1 MHDFLV
7 SSLIAILGTPIM
19 YLILKRHFGNSI
31 MVTIGFYVGLEILF
45 DCVLFYNIGILGMVH
60 LFWGVPFAC
69 VIMYSV
75 SELIKR
81 LIKKPLENAALQI
94 QDLSEGKLRIEVDER
109 LLNHNNEIGVLSRS
123 LINLSKQLNVVIHK
137 AQHNSESI
145 AQSSIHLKGISSHI
159 SSGASDQAAS
169 IEEVS
174 SSIEEMTASISQSAD
189 NANETG
195 RISKLLMSDVHVVK
209 VASEKNLSLIETIA
223 SKIDVV
229 GDIANQT
236 NILALN
242 ASIEAA
248 RAGEFGRGFSVV
260 AAEVRKLAE
269 TTKISAYEISELS
282 RLCVESTD
290 DTKRLMDNL
299 IVEIERTIF
308 LISEIVASSNEQN
321 SGTEQINLAMQSLNR
336 ITQQNASVSEE
347 MSVNAEKLS
356 HESVEMRE
364 VISYFKSY

>member
-1 MHDFLV
+1 MHDLLV
-7 SSLIAILGTPIM
+7 SSLIAILGTPVM

-45 DCVLFYNIGILGMVH
+45 DCVLFYNIGRLGMVH
-60 LFWGVPFAC
+60 LFWGVPLAC
-69 VIMYSV
+69 AVMYSV

-81 LIKKPLENAALQI
+81 LIKNPLESAALQI
-94 QDLSEGKLRIEVDER
+94 QDLSDGNLKIEFNDKL
-109 LLNHNNEIGVLSRS
+109 LAHNNEIGVLSRS
-123 LINLSKQLNVVIHK
+123 LMNLSKQLNMVVLK

-145 AQSSIHLKGISSHI
+145 AQSSNHLKGVSFHI
-159 SSGASDQAAS
+159 STGASDQAAS

-189 NANETG
+189 NANEMG
-195 RISKLLMSDVHVVK
+195 RISKLLMNDMQGVK
-209 VASEKNLSLIETIA
+209 VASESNLSLMANIA
-223 SKIDVV
+223 SKIHVV
-229 GDIANQT
+229 EEIANQT

-269 TTKISAYEISELS
+269 TTKISANEISELS

-290 DTKRLMDNL
+290 DTQKLMDNL
-299 IVEIERTIF
+299 IVEIERTII

-336 ITQQNASVSEE
+336 ITQRNASVSEE

-356 HESVEMRE
+356 LEAVEMRD

>member
-1 MHDFLV
+1 MHDLLV
-7 SSLIAILGTPIM
+7 SSLIAILGTPVM

-45 DCVLFYNIGILGMVH
+45 DCVLFYNIGRLGMVH
-60 LFWGVPFAC
+60 LFWGVPLAC
-69 VIMYSV
+69 AVMYSV

-81 LIKKPLENAALQI
+81 LIKNPLESAALQI
-94 QDLSEGKLRIEVDER
+94 QDLSDGNLKIEFNDKL
-109 LLNHNNEIGVLSRS
+109 LAHNNEIGVLSRS
-123 LINLSKQLNVVIHK
+123 LMNLSKQLNMVVLK

-145 AQSSIHLKGISSHI
+145 AQSSNHLKGVSFHI
-159 SSGASDQAAS
+159 STGASDQAAS

-189 NANETG
+189 NANEMG
-195 RISKLLMSDVHVVK
+195 RISKLLMNDMQGVK
-209 VASEKNLSLIETIA
+209 VASESNLSLMANIA
-223 SKIDVV
+223 SKIHVV
-229 GDIANQT
+229 EEIANQT

-269 TTKISAYEISELS
+269 TTKISANEISELS

-290 DTKRLMDNL
+290 DTQKLMDNL
-299 IVEIERTIF
+299 IVEIERTII

-347 MSVNAEKLS
+347 MSANAEKLS
-356 HESVEMRE
+356 LEAVEMRD